1 MQVNIHIYHNLSPS
15 VGLHDVLK
23 RALIREGFI
32 VSTCVKHGPFFAIH
46 QRIKIGGQT
55 CRRKGISIYDV
66 DFADV
71 TIENMNSYEQT

>member
-1 MQVNIHIYHNLSPS
+1 MCQTWAI
-15 VGLHDVLK
+15 
-23 RALIREGFI
+23 
-32 VSTCVKHGPFFAIH
+32 FAIH

-71 TIENMNSYEQT
+71 TIENMNNYEQT